1 MSTPPSHT
9 ARAHALRYWIFEFE
23 ALDSHSS
30 RLHVR
35 THTGDVPVPMAPLML
50 LTFEPAHFVMER
62 ALLVGIKERAARQP
76 Q

>member
-1 MSTPPSHT
+1 M
-9 ARAHALRYWIFEFE
+9 
-23 ALDSHSS
+23 
-30 RLHVR
+30 R